1 MPVAALR
8 LLVLSDLHLDHQ
20 PLEVVVDGRRIDE
33 SADVV
38 VLAGDIDEG
47 LKGLRWARQAF
58 PDKPIVY
65 VAGNHEFYGKE
76 WSRHIADM
84 RGLAGVLGIHFLE
97 RDAIEF
103 EGIRFLGCT
112 LWTDFQING
121 EDMAQACMQE
131 AQHRLNDYRQIR
143 FSRSSSNADL
153 YWVRSK
159 TIVPVL
165 TLQRH
170 RQSVEWLE
178 TQLAKGD
185 PHRTVVVTHHAPHQL
200 SVAPGYVGDPLTPSF
215 VSDLDRLMG
224 RSVLWIHGHV
234 HDSFDYVVRGTRVVC
249 NPRGYSIGYP
259 PQAENDRFAVTLQA
273 SVPVQPEEPV
283 TPDLPPTTQ

>member
-20 PLEVVVDGRRIDE
+20 PLDVVTDGRRIDAD
-33 SADVV
+33 ADVV

-65 VAGNHEFYGKE
+65 VAGNHEFYGKD
-76 WSRHIADM
+76 WSRHTSDM
-84 RGLAGVLGIHFLE
+84 RALAKTLGIHFLE
-97 RDAIEF
+97 RDAIEI

-121 EDMAQACMQE
+121 EDKAQTCMKE
-131 AQHRLNDYRQIR
+131 AQYRLNDCRQIR
-143 FSRSSSNADL
+143 LSRSSANADL
-153 YWVRSK
+153 YWLRSK
-159 TIVPVL
+159 TLVPVL

-170 RQSVEWLE
+170 RQSVDWLE
-178 TQLAKGD
+178 AQLAMGD
-185 PHRTVVVTHHAPHQL
+185 PHRTVVVTHHAPHPQ
-200 SVAPGYVGDPLTPSF
+200 SVAPGYLGDQLTPSF
-215 VSDLDRLMG
+215 VSDLDWLMG
-224 RSVLWIHGHV
+224 RSALWIHGHV

-249 NPRGYSIGYP
+249 NPRG
-259 PQAENDRFAVTLQA
+259 
-273 SVPVQPEEPV
+273 
-283 TPDLPPTTQ
+283 